1 MIQINHATGQDS
13 PSAIF
18 CLFINLTVRCRDFM
32 SPQAE
37 TGTRSHAAVW
47 LNVAEKFVL

>member
-1 MIQINHATGQDS
+1 MTQINHATEQDS

-32 SPQAE
+32 IPQAK
-37 TGTRSHAAVW
+37 TGTRSYAAVW
-47 LNVAEKFVL
+47 LNVVEKFVL